1 MEFKIYCAG
10 EFLTTPKN
18 IEIHNPH
25 SGEIVATTSLASS
38 SLLEMA
44 IEKALAVRHEMA
56 ELPSWKR
63 YEILQQI
70 AQEMSNQKESL
81 AMLLAA
87 EAGKPIR
94 YARGEI
100 DRAIQTFIVAS
111 EESKRL
117 PAEIMSLDW
126 TPAGTGKQGLIQ
138 YFPVGVVA
146 GISPFNFPMNLAV
159 HKIAPAI
166 ASGCPII
173 LKPSSS
179 TPLSTLALAKIID
192 QTSLPKGS
200 ISIMPMDRA
209 TGNKLVTDDRIKLL
223 TFTGSPSVGWRMKAD
238 AGHKKVVLELGGNAG
253 VIVTSSADIDMA
265 VNKCMA
271 GAFAYSGQ
279 VCIHSQRIYVE
290 KSIFNVFAEKFVAAA
305 KKLKMGAPEDESTE
319 ITSMIDLNNAVRV
332 ENWVNE
338 AIEEGANLLCG
349 GHRIKNFYEPTI
361 LTNTKTGMKVCA
373 LEIFGPVVTL
383 DPVDSF
389 EEAVS
394 MINNSEYGLQASIF
408 TNSITQMDYAHK
420 YLEVGG
426 VIVNDITTFRVDH
439 MPYGGVKNSGIGRE
453 GVKYSIYEMME
464 PRILV
469 KGL

>member
-10 EFLTTPKN
+10 EFLTTPTN
-18 IEIHNPH
+18 LEIHNPH
-25 SGEIVATTSLASS
+25 TGEIVATTSLASS
-38 SLLEMA
+38 ALLEMA

-63 YEILQQI
+63 YEILQEI

-117 PAEIMSLDW
+117 PAEIISLDW

-265 VNKCMA
+265 VNKCIA

-290 KSIFNVFAEKFVAAA
+290 KSIFNLFSEKFVAAT
-305 KKLKMGAPEDESTE
+305 KKLKMGTPEDESTE
-319 ITSMIDLNNAVRV
+319 ITSMIDLDNAVRV

-338 AIEEGANLLCG
+338 ALDEGANLLCG
-349 GHRIKNFYEPTI
+349 GHRKNNFYEPTI
-361 LTNTKTGMKVCA
+361 LTNTKMGMKVCA

-389 EEAVS
+389 EEAVG
-394 MINNSEYGLQASIF
+394 MINNSEYGLQASVF
-408 TNSITQMDYAHK
+408 TNSINQMNYAHK